1 MRDKSEEP
9 SNRIHKLK
17 YKAIGFDTD
26 DTLYD
31 FQCAM
36 RRSLG
41 FTLDR
46 ILERMPDCDLTVD
59 KMIGIRNQVAE
70 EMKGKARDFEEIRL
84 KAFERTLQYCGICDY
99 RFARALNVIYFRNRF
114 DKAGFFEDVFPVL
127 EQLKDRYV
135 LGVISNGNT
144 YPKKCARVEYSQSVK
159 GVVEPVWVEVLN
171 AAYEE

>member
-84 KAFERTLQYCGICDY
+84 KAFERTP
-99 RFARALNVIYFRNRF
+99 ARAHVKKGPPSHKLLVFTHFPRNSIT
-114 DKAGFFEDVFPVL
+114 PT
-127 EQLKDRYV
+127 LK
-135 LGVISNGNT
+135 NT
-144 YPKKCARVEYSQSVK
+144 PQEKEIAPCLQ
-159 GVVEPVWVEVLN
+159 
-171 AAYEE
+171 